1 MSAQTSIGANDGRIQ
16 TTVVGSSVGPF
27 TVDFPFFSLDDVVV
41 TFIDDATGTIDT
53 LVRGVD
59 YTLTAT
65 ANDDGIYP
73 SGTVDLLAAVTDG
86 VLTRYRNTP
95 LTRASQLPLTGY
107 LDRTAL
113 NADLNKTLMALQDQ
127 LRIAYNTL
135 RFPEEDGTGASDRVL
150 PPSSEAPNSALLFD
164 ADGDPY
170 YGLLLDLGV
179 YTGVSAFSQTVLDD
193 TTAAGWLT
201 TLGWSSYMQSL
212 KGSTSLSTLVT
223 ALGTAP
229 VVAEAIERFVGA
241 PTGRL
246 TLETGVPV
254 SSTDQ
259 TGKATIYYTPAG
271 VGRARYPV
279 YDGTN
284 WTEKTF
290 TELSNDTTASATNN
304 AGAAAAGPYQIQDC
318 FVWNNAGTN
327 RLTRG
332 PKWTASLTATM
343 TIATPCVVTWTAHGL
358 WDGATVRFT
367 TTGALPTGLTAGTD
381 YFVTK
386 IDANTFNLSTTLVNQ
401 IAGTKIATSGTQS
414 GVHTAFN
421 YTSVRGTGAA
431 TTELQLL
438 DGAYV
443 NKYDIA
449 NGPLATKG
457 TYVGSVYFN
466 ASSQIDLKFGSTA
479 AGYGE
484 AFIGIWNAYNRIN
497 VSGTVGTSTASWG
510 VSSAQ
515 TVFNSSA
522 TARASVLS
530 GLTLEPFRTNVMGY
544 ITCDGATSIGIGI
557 AFRARTAVSPW
568 TANSYINNGSA
579 YTPFPLYV
587 DLKSPPFLGLGY
599 TLPIDFSTN
608 YTSSYINN
616 NGTSGSHLSYD
627 WSY

>member
-1 MSAQTSIGANDGRIQ
+1 MSAQTSIGDNDGRIQ
-16 TTVVGSSVGPF
+16 STVVGSSVGPF

-41 TFIDDATGTIDT
+41 TFLDANGAIDT

-86 VLTRYRNTP
+86 VVTRYRTTP

-135 RFPEEDGTGASDRVL
+135 RFPEEDGTGSSDRVL

-164 ADGDPY
+164 GDGDPY

-179 YTGVSAFSQTVLDD
+179 YTGVSSFSQTVLDD
-193 TTAAGWLT
+193 ATAVDWLT
-201 TLGWSSYMQSL
+201 TLGWSSYMQGL

-259 TGKATIYYTPAG
+259 AGEATIYYTPAG
-271 VGRARYPV
+271 IGRARYPV
-279 YDGTN
+279 YDGAN

-290 TELSNDTTASATNN
+290 VELSNDTTASATNN

-332 PKWTASLTATM
+332 PKWTASATATM
-343 TIATPCVVTWTAHGL
+343 TIAVPGVVTWTAHGL

-367 TTGALPTGLTAGTD
+367 TTGALPTGLAVNTD

-386 IDANTFNLSTTLVNQ
+386 IDANTFNLSTTLSNQ
-401 IAGTKIATSGTQS
+401 VAGTKITTSGSQS
-414 GVHTAFN
+414 GVHTVFN

-438 DGAYV
+438 NGIYV
-443 NKYDIA
+443 NKYDIT
-449 NGPLATKG
+449 NGPAATKG

-466 ASSQIDLKFGSTA
+466 ASSQIDLKKGSSASGGGEAIIGLWNQYNRVSFAGAVGNTATWAYASPTIRA
-479 AGYGE
+479 AGLYST
-484 AFIGIWNAYNRIN
+484 NR
-497 VSGTVGTSTASWG
+497 V
-510 VSSAQ
+510 
-515 TVFNSSA
+515 
-522 TARASVLS
+522 
-530 GLTLEPFRTNVMGY
+530 
-544 ITCDGATSIGIGI
+544 
-557 AFRARTAVSPW
+557 TAVSGNKEDSFDGDYGQSCY
-568 TANSYINNGSA
+568 NSGGAYNADCNVGFRSTTTQGFSTPVSASVTFGFNSARGNNS
-579 YTPFPLYV
+579 
-587 DLKSPPFLGLGY
+587 DLFLGLAY
-599 TLPIDFSTN
+599 LAPTEAA
-608 YTSSYINN
+608 TSSGWTNVYGASLN
-616 NGTSGSHLSYD
+616 YR
-627 WSY
+627 WRY